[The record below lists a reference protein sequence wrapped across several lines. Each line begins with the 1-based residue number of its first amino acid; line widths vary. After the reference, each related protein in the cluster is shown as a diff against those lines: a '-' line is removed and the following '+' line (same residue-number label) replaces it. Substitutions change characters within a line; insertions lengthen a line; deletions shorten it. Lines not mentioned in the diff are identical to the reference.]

1 MESRG
6 GVTGGATISDF
17 LAFFAGQ
24 GYAGTFLVAQG
35 GRIECANCH
44 TQRAA
49 EEFELSRVRRVEG
62 VSDPDDMCI
71 VAAMTCP
78 ECDARGTLTACYG
91 PGLTPND
98 ADVLRHLDHTTR
110 VGRGAAL
117 EADRD
122 DASLVS
128 DTGWLPGPE
137 RG

>member
-24 GYAGTFLVAQG
+24 GYTGTFLVAQD
-35 GRIECANCH
+35 GRIECATCH
-44 TQRAA
+44 TQRPAD
-49 EEFELSRVRRVEG
+49 EVKLDRVRRVEG
-62 VSDPDDMCI
+62 VSDPDDMCV
-71 VAAMTCP
+71 VAAMVCP
-78 ECDARGTLTACYG
+78 RCEARGTLTACYG
-91 PGLTPND
+91 AGTTAND
-98 ADVLRHLDHTTR
+98 AEVLRRLDHSTR
-110 VGRGAAL
+110 VGRAMAI

-122 DASLVS
+122 DASLVR